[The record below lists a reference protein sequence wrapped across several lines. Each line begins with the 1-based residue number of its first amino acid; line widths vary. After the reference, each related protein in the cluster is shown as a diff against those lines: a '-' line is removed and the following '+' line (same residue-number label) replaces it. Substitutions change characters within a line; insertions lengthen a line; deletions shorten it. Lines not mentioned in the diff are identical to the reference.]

1 MADAGKLERSP
12 ISALPSCAVNRPQQ
26 QGGSSNRDTTGFA
39 RSCVGRGRRGVVVA
53 HGFAWGAEVRAG
65 VRALS
70 PHPELMTRSHLPGG
84 EPPEDTPPRPPE
96 REPDTD
102 PPMKEPPETNPP
114 VKEPPVKDP
123 ASDDAATLAGVE
135 RFLLVVFLRR
145 KVTCLAGRRR
155 LATMNGAAELHAD
168 RRH

>member
-1 MADAGKLERSP
+1 
-12 ISALPSCAVNRPQQ
+12 
-26 QGGSSNRDTTGFA
+26 
-39 RSCVGRGRRGVVVA
+39 
-53 HGFAWGAEVRAG
+53 
-65 VRALS
+65 
-70 PHPELMTRSHLPGG
+70 MTRSHLPGG

-102 PPMKEPPETNPP
+102 PPIKEPPETNPP

-123 ASDDAATLAGVE
+123 ASEDAATLAGVE

-145 KVTCLAGRRR
+145 NVTCLAGRRR